1 MQTLNELIESLR
13 DWKRMTRSE
22 ILLTMAKIQDAI
34 NATRHEAA
42 PIETK
47 QIELL

>member
-1 MQTLNELIESLR
+1 MQTVTELIESLR

-34 NATRHEAA
+34 KAEPERT
-42 PIETK
+42 
-47 QIELL
+47 ELI

>member
-1 MQTLNELIESLR
+1 MQTVTELIESLR

-34 NATRHEAA
+34 KAGQKRTE
-42 PIETK
+42 
-47 QIELL
+47 QIELI